1 MLRCEAPGCIRK
13 QLITRLSSAG
23 CFLFSQLSLLLP
35 FKACLICS
43 NLSLSGWFCQ
53 EAKFLRS
60 PLKIPEILFLQNITE
75 QNRAQPFPAAP
86 HSKGIICSYSFLFA
100 EFLELIC
107 HELNFCS
114 YDNLDRVLART
125 DNACDTG

>member
-1 MLRCEAPGCIRK
+1 MSRIYFCKME
-13 QLITRLSSAG
+13 
-23 CFLFSQLSLLLP
+23 F
-35 FKACLICS
+35 
-43 NLSLSGWFCQ
+43 SLSKWNLLFQ
-53 EAKFLRS
+53 S
-60 PLKIPEILFLQNITE
+60 TLKIPEILSLQNITE
-75 QNRAQPFPAAP
+75 QNRAQPSPAAP
-86 HSKGIICSYSFLFA
+86 RSKGIICSYSFLFA